1 MDEAERKR
9 SIKEKLGDGWDEFRN
24 LNKYER
30 ERINNVSGMYKTPK
44 VDPTEKAWDVREKKR
59 QRKGS
64 TAG

>member
-1 MDEAERKR
+1 LDEAERKR

-30 ERINNVSGMYKTPK
+30 ERINNVSGMYKTLRK
-44 VDPTEKAWDVREKKR
+44 KLGMYEKKKR